1 MTGRESGIMLKIDDG
16 REKTSQREEGEGRLE
31 QKTDCRKRESKTRE
45 TYREIESVEFR
56 YDILVFERSI
66 YLGSFSKDPLTLSL
80 SGEHLS

>member
-16 REKTSQREEGEGRLE
+16 REKTSQREEGGDWKKRTAE
-31 QKTDCRKRESKTRE
+31 RESKTRE

-66 YLGSFSKDPLTLSL
+66 YISRRFF
-80 SGEHLS
+80 